1 MGYCIEKEE
10 GSIKIKKENMKGLLQ
25 RLSDY
30 FATGEDLRWCD
41 SFKIE
46 NILLD
51 VFDFVNTPK
60 KERCEE
66 CTGVD
71 CEDCKYYN
79 KFSISDIWEECLRY
93 GIIEEDEYYVIVDF
107 YGEKLGDDDKFF
119 KLIAPYCEDG
129 YFQFLGED
137 GTRFRYIIRD
147 GLFYEKYA
155 TVSWE

>member
-25 RLSDY
+25 RLSEY

-41 SFKIE
+41 SFKFDDIDLTRF
-46 NILLD
+46 NID
-51 VFDFVNTPK
+51 DESIV
-60 KERCEE
+60 EE
-66 CTGVD
+66 HSWN
-71 CEDCKYYN
+71 EDYEDN
-79 KFSISDIWEECLRY
+79 DDKFSISQIWEECLRY

-137 GTRFRYIIRD
+137 GDRFRYIIKD
-147 GLFYEKYA
+147 GKFDEKYA

>member
-41 SFKIE
+41 SFK
-46 NILLD
+46 
-51 VFDFVNTPK
+51 FDDIDLTRFNVDD
-60 KERCEE
+60 ESIAEE
-66 CTGVD
+66 HSWN
-71 CEDCKYYN
+71 EDYEEDDD
-79 KFSISDIWEECLRY
+79 KFSISQIWEEFLRY

-107 YGEKLGDDDKFF
+107 YGEKLGDDDIFF

-137 GTRFRYIIRD
+137 GDRFRYIVKD
-147 GLFYEKYA
+147 GKFDEKFA